1 MPGERPLTE
10 YKPTLDADG
19 TMRCFVASDAQPHE
33 TFELRWSC
41 PSAATAAWMTVD
53 GEAADAWCS
62 SESYPFMGYGR
73 DRRCVRDR
81 AIELTAQR
89 ECDLD
94 STLQVRADPAH
105 RQH

>member
-1 MPGERPLTE
+1 MPGERPLVE

-73 DRRCVRDR
+73 DRRCVRAR
-81 AIELTAQR
+81 A
-89 ECDLD
+89 
-94 STLQVRADPAH
+94 S
-105 RQH
+105 